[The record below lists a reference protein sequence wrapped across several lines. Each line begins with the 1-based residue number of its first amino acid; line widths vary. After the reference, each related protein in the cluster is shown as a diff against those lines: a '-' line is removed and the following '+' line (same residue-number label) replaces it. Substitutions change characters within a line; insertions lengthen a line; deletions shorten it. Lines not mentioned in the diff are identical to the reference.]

1 MISDKLKIIEDRII
15 QSETMAEENKTA
27 ILALLKEL
35 KSEINE
41 TSENVST
48 DLKQNISNIDSEDE
62 GFIQS
67 AFKEMNST
75 MTEFEE
81 SHPKLVQIVNSICT
95 QLSNSGL

>member
-1 MISDKLKIIEDRII
+1 MIDDKLKRIEDRIS
-15 QSETMAEENKTA
+15 QSENMTEENKT
-27 ILALLKEL
+27 LVLELLKEL

-67 AFKEMNST
+67 AFNEINST
-75 MTEFEE
+75 LTEFEE